1 MNIKHDRDQ
10 AGAKTMQSIR
20 GIEKDMGVNY
30 SALKKIRTELISLTA
45 NRHLYPAEDFPLD
58 PTGGDV
64 IYRLSEDN
72 DHRFGLYGSV
82 GSEGKSVSPHNHSTW
97 AVIVGV
103 YGDEV
108 NQFYQCTSGGKEPGP
123 ATLEQTGSF
132 TVRHGNGVVFMPDDI
147 HSIQTD
153 DEVATLHLHAYG
165 LALDHLRERLMFD
178 TAACTCARMPLMRE
192 FKSA

>member
-1 MNIKHDRDQ
+1 MNIKQARDQ
-10 AGAKTMQSIR
+10 AVAKTMQSIR
-20 GIEKDMGVNY
+20 SIEKDMGVNY
-30 SALKKIRTELISLTA
+30 PALKEIRTELISLTA
-45 NRHLYPAEDFPLD
+45 DQNLFPAEDFPLD

-64 IYRLSEDN
+64 VYRLSEDN
-72 DHRFGLYGSV
+72 DHRFALYGSV

-132 TVRHGNGVVFMPDDI
+132 TVHHEMAWCSCPTIFTRFKLMMMFRHCIFMLTDSP
-147 HSIQTD
+147 SIN
-153 DEVATLHLHAYG
+153 
-165 LALDHLRERLMFD
+165 
-178 TAACTCARMPLMRE
+178 
-192 FKSA
+192 

>member
-1 MNIKHDRDQ
+1 MNIKQARDQ
-10 AGAKTMQSIR
+10 AVAKTMQSIR

-30 SALKKIRTELISLTA
+30 PALKQIRTELISLTA
-45 NRHLYPAEDFPLD
+45 DQNLFPAEDFPLD

-72 DHRFGLYGSV
+72 DHRFALYGSV

-103 YGDEV
+103 FGDEV

-123 ATLEQTGSF
+123 ATRLWNKREVLLFTMGMAWCSCPTIFTRFKLMMRSRHYIFMPTGS
-132 TVRHGNGVVFMPDDI
+132 P
-147 HSIQTD
+147 
-153 DEVATLHLHAYG
+153 
-165 LALDHLRERLMFD
+165 
-178 TAACTCARMPLMRE
+178 
-192 FKSA
+192 